1 MEIEKLIEAL
11 GDLERCAYGYHIN
24 GEVLGMDCTDFERL
38 MVDAAEEISKIPA
51 LQAENER
58 LQAELEKEEAARKK
72 QADILY
78 ELRGQKYEQT
88 TAIDQL
94 RAENDRLKAQVP
106 RWIPVEEMLPEEEGA
121 YIVYVDGEV
130 KWDVYCMF
138 EGKERWFCYDG
149 RLNEFYIDPYSSKP
163 TREPPYPRVTHWMAL
178 PEAPKEEKKDD

>member
-11 GDLERCAYGYHIN
+11 GDLEMCAYGYHIN
-24 GEVLGMDCTDFERL
+24 GEVLGMDCADFECL
-38 MVDAAEEISKIPA
+38 MADAAEEISKIPA

-94 RAENDRLKAQVP
+94 RAENDRLRRERDDAVKDIWVP
-106 RWIPVEEMLPEEEGA
+106 RWKSCKFGPGCD
-121 YIVYVDGEV
+121 YISAVTGFPDCAGCGE
-130 KWDVYCMF
+130 WTWR
-138 EGKERWFCYDG
+138 G
-149 RLNEFYIDPYSSKP
+149 L
-163 TREPPYPRVTHWMAL
+163 
-178 PEAPKEEKKDD
+178 KEE